1 MKTLKFVVEENIPVE
16 DWFKDNKYSAH
27 KIPDLPDTFA
37 IVKVEEVKEEE
48 KI

>member
-1 MKTLKFVVEENIPVE
+1 MKTLKFVVEENVSVE
-16 DWFKDNKYSAH
+16 TWFKDNKYSAH

-37 IVKVEEVKEEE
+37 IVKVEEVKVEE

>member
-16 DWFKDNKYSAH
+16 DWFKDNKYFAH

-37 IVKVEEVKEEE
+37 IVKVEEVKAEE
-48 KI
+48 